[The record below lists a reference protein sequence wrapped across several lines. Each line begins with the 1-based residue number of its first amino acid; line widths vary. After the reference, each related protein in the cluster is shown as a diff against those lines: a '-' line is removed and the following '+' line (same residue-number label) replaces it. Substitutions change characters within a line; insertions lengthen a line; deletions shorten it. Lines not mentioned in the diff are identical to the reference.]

1 MHKFNLKL
9 AQLIS
14 IIFHP
19 LLIPTIGF
27 LLLFNSGFYF
37 ALLPYKIEQYILLV
51 VFISTFVLPLL
62 SIGVLAL
69 RPGFD
74 IKMEKSSD
82 RILPLMFS
90 SVFYYFGYLLLKK
103 LPVFPIY
110 TFFIVASILVQISL
124 LLISLKW
131 KISAHAAAIGGL
143 LGGFFALSFR
153 LFEYPLMI
161 LLFLIISSGLVASS
175 RLILQKHSNAQ
186 VYAGFG
192 LGFLIMNLSILLL

>member
-1 MHKFNLKL
+1 MHKIQLKL
-9 AQLIS
+9 AQFIS

-37 ALLPYKIEQYILLV
+37 SFLPSKIEQYILLV
-51 VFISTFVLPLL
+51 VFISTCVLPLL

-69 RPGFD
+69 KPGFD
-74 IKMEKSSD
+74 IKMEKSND

-90 SVFYYFGYLLLKK
+90 AVFYYFAYLLLKK
-103 LPVFPIY
+103 LPVYPIY
-110 TFFIVASILVQISL
+110 TFFIIASILIQIAL
-124 LLISLKW
+124 LLISLRW

-161 LLFLIISSGLVASS
+161 IVFLIISSGFVASA
-175 RLILQKHSNAQ
+175 RLILQKHDHAQ
-186 VYAGFG
+186 VISGFA
-192 LGFLIMNLSILLL
+192 LGFLIMNLSILFL